1 MFQNIVNDE
10 EQVEVE
16 YKEENI
22 KKKSW
27 KNFFSIYDIVLYA
40 ISLMVSMVSFGGDIA
55 PFGLAIFAACCSNQV
70 PAAIIYLCAG
80 IGTTIRFGF
89 KGLLVFFIESLI
101 FIGLTLIFKRKYQ
114 DKNRNEKQ
122 KLGIYV
128 ILSVLIVQ
136 VTKMFFDI
144 FLLYDLFTAIVAS
157 LVTYIFYKIFVNA
170 IPVVRE
176 YGVKAFTIEEVM
188 GASLLLAVA
197 IYSIHGLNV
206 FGLNIS
212 NILCIMIVM
221 FLGWKHGML
230 VGATS
235 GITIGIVIG
244 IVGSSSPV
252 IIASYA
258 ISGLLAGLLN
268 RLGKIGVIV
277 GFCLGNAL
285 ITYFTNG
292 NTVAII
298 TIREILIASLGLLLI
313 PKKINIDIEDII
325 GKVKFL
331 PTTGGVLEGEK
342 EDTINKLNT
351 VSETISDMARS
362 CNDVAKES
370 ASSEDEMLKEAK
382 ESFKDELLNNLEDF
396 TQNVLYDDFIENE
409 NILDD
414 IYDLLEE
421 KEEITKEELFDI
433 FEKNNNY
440 IIGTNS
446 DDENLEKDVNNDIKN
461 IIKAINQTYRINK
474 LNLVWKQKEAQSKRT
489 LANQLGGVSKVISS
503 IADDMEEE
511 NKNEENLETE
521 QEKDKIDPKFK
532 VEITSQ
538 TVTKNGSII
547 SGDTFI
553 HTKLRDGKF
562 MMALSDGMGSGEKA
576 KKSSSTVIKMLERLL
591 TTGFD
596 KNVSIGLINSAVKL
610 NSDEETYATIDLS
623 VIDTVNR

>member
-1 MFQNIVNDE
+1 MFQNIVDDE
-10 EQVEVE
+10 ERIEVE

-22 KKKSW
+22 VKKSL
-27 KNFFSIYDIVLYA
+27 KDFFSINDIVLYT
-40 ISLMVSMVSFGGDIA
+40 ISLMVSMVSFGGDMA
-55 PFGLAIFAACCSNQV
+55 PFGLAMFAACCSNQV
-70 PAAIIYLCAG
+70 PAAIVYLCAG

-89 KGLLVFFIESLI
+89 KGLLIYFITSLL
-101 FIGLTLIFKRKYQ
+101 FIGMTLIFKRKYQ
-114 DKNRNEKQ
+114 DRNRNEKQ

-136 VTKMFFDI
+136 VVQMFFDV
-144 FLLYDLFTAIVAS
+144 FLLYDLLTAIVSS
-157 LVTYIFYKIFVNA
+157 LVTYIFYKIFVNS

-176 YGVKAFTIEEVM
+176 YGIKAFTIEEVM
-188 GASLLLAVA
+188 GASLMLAVA
-197 IYSIHGLNV
+197 VYSMHGLNV
-206 FGLNIS
+206 FGLSIS
-212 NILCIMIVM
+212 NILSIMIVM
-221 FLGWKHGML
+221 FLGWKNGML

-235 GITIGIVIG
+235 GITIGIVLG
-244 IVGSSSPV
+244 IVGTSNPV

-268 RLGKIGVIV
+268 KLGKIGVIV

-313 PKKINIDIEDII
+313 PKKVKIDIEDII
-325 GKVKFL
+325 GKTKYL
-331 PTTGGVLEGEK
+331 PTTGGALDWEK
-342 EDTINKLNT
+342 EDTVNKLNT

-362 CNDVAKES
+362 CSDVAKDNIQES
-370 ASSEDEMLKEAK
+370 EMLEEAK

-396 TQNVLYDDFIENE
+396 TENVLYDDFIENE

-421 KEEITKEELFDI
+421 KEEINKEELFDI

-446 DDENLEKDVNNDIKN
+446 DDENIEADVNKDVKN

-474 LNLVWKQKEAQSKRT
+474 LNLVWKQKEAQAKRT

-503 IADDMEEE
+503 IADDIEEKEVSKNPE
-511 NKNEENLETE
+511 NS
-521 QEKDKIDPKFK
+521 EKDDKFK
-532 VEITSQ
+532 IQITSQ
-538 TVTKNGSII
+538 TLTKNGSII

-562 MMALSDGMGSGEKA
+562 MMAISDGMGS
-576 KKSSSTVIKMLERLL
+576 R
-591 TTGFD
+591 
-596 KNVSIGLINSAVKL
+596 
-610 NSDEETYATIDLS
+610 
-623 VIDTVNR
+623 

>member
-1 MFQNIVNDE
+1 MFQNIVDDE
-10 EQVEVE
+10 ERIEVE

-22 KKKSW
+22 VKKSL
-27 KNFFSIYDIVLYA
+27 KDFFSINDIVLYT
-40 ISLMVSMVSFGGDIA
+40 ISLMVSMVSFGGDMA
-55 PFGLAIFAACCSNQV
+55 PFGLAMFAACCSNQV
-70 PAAIIYLCAG
+70 PAAIVYLCAG

-89 KGLLVFFIESLI
+89 KGLLIYFITSLL
-101 FIGLTLIFKRKYQ
+101 FIGMTLIFKRKYQ
-114 DKNRNEKQ
+114 DRNRNEKQ

-136 VTKMFFDI
+136 VVQMFFDV
-144 FLLYDLFTAIVAS
+144 FLLYDLLTAIVSS
-157 LVTYIFYKIFVNA
+157 LVTYIFYKIFVNS

-176 YGVKAFTIEEVM
+176 YGIKAFTIEEVM
-188 GASLLLAVA
+188 GASLMLAVA
-197 IYSIHGLNV
+197 VYSMHGLNV
-206 FGLNIS
+206 FGLSIS
-212 NILCIMIVM
+212 NILSIMIVM
-221 FLGWKHGML
+221 FLGWKNGML

-235 GITIGIVIG
+235 GITIGIVLG
-244 IVGSSSPV
+244 IVGTSNPV

-268 RLGKIGVIV
+268 KLGKIGVIV

-313 PKKINIDIEDII
+313 PKKVKIDIEDII
-325 GKVKFL
+325 GKTKYL
-331 PTTGGVLEGEK
+331 PTTGGALDGEK
-342 EDTINKLNT
+342 EDTVNKLNT

-362 CNDVAKES
+362 CSDVAKDNIQES
-370 ASSEDEMLKEAK
+370 EMLEEAK

-396 TQNVLYDDFIENE
+396 TENVLYDDFIENE

-421 KEEITKEELFDI
+421 KEEINKEELFDI

-446 DDENLEKDVNNDIKN
+446 DDENIEADVNKDVKN

-474 LNLVWKQKEAQSKRT
+474 LNLVWKQKEAQAKRT

-503 IADDMEEE
+503 IADDIEEKEVSKNPE
-511 NKNEENLETE
+511 NS
-521 QEKDKIDPKFK
+521 EKDDKFK
-532 VEITSQ
+532 IQITSQ
-538 TVTKNGSII
+538 TLTKNGSII

-562 MMALSDGMGSGEKA
+562 MMAISDGMGS
-576 KKSSSTVIKMLERLL
+576 R
-591 TTGFD
+591 
-596 KNVSIGLINSAVKL
+596 
-610 NSDEETYATIDLS
+610 
-623 VIDTVNR
+623 